1 MIINISIQV
10 ENSHQ
15 RRDGMIADYCD
26 GQAFQQHPLF
36 SRDPCALQIIL
47 YYDEVEVV
55 NPLGSKTSKHK
66 VGNKTIFLYFIVLSQ
81 LNLHIPRSKQDT
93 MYLLPGSF
101 KCPS

>member
-15 RRDGMIADYCD
+15 RRNGMIADYCD
-26 GQAFQQHPLF
+26 GQVFRQHPLF

-66 VGNKTIFLYFIVLSQ
+66 VGNKTFFLYFIVLSQ
-81 LNLHIPRSKQDT
+81 LNVHIPGSKQDT
-93 MYLLPGSF
+93 KKLYM
-101 KCPS
+101 

>member
-10 ENSHQ
+10 ENTHQ

-26 GQAFQQHPLF
+26 GQVFRQHPLC

-47 YYDEVEVV
+47 YYNEVEVV

-66 VGNKTIFLYFIVLSQ
+66 VGNKTFFLYFIVLSQ
-81 LNLHIPRSKQDT
+81 LKVHIPGSKQDT
-93 MYLLPGSF
+93 KKLYM
-101 KCPS
+101 

>member
-1 MIINISIQV
+1 MNPENDLYSIIMIIDISIQV

-26 GQAFQQHPLF
+26 GQVFQLHPLF

-66 VGNKTIFLYFIVLSQ
+66 VGNKTIFYFI
-81 LNLHIPRSKQDT
+81 
-93 MYLLPGSF
+93 LLY
-101 KCPS
+101 